1 MKKIK
6 KQNKKNKIK
15 AEEQEERLKEL
26 EKEKEKRRRQI
37 LKRIQDI
44 FNKKDEYDKKK
55 NEKLFRNK
63 SLKQEHFGKLIKN
76 KSLITQFEDSKRESI
91 LFDELERLN
100 RGINKD
106 LSVESKRIK
115 AQLSPITNKLNM
127 KKKLKI
133 LKRKFM

>member
-6 KQNKKNKIK
+6 MQNKKNKIK

-91 LFDELERLN
+91 LFYELERLN

-133 LKRKFM
+133 LKKKFI